1 MPNPG
6 FGARSRAKRR
16 APVADAVN
24 LMTTAPKIMVVGLGG
39 IGGIVAAHLMD
50 AGYEVTGVS
59 ANAEVRRALA
69 AGFRVD
75 GAGRSFTARGKVVE
89 SPPPTARY
97 DFVLLAT
104 QPPQVEAA
112 ARRHAGALAEQGA
125 MVVFQNGLCEERVAD
140 IVGASRVV
148 GAIISWGASMIAPGH
163 FRRTSRGGF
172 TVGALVDGL
181 EARRERLA
189 EALRHVGPV
198 AATDNLRG
206 ARWSKLAFNCAV
218 SSLGTVGGDRL
229 GPLLARS
236 FVRRL
241 GLEVMTEAVEVA
253 RAEGVVLEKLA
264 GTVDLERLAL
274 SDRERAGQGRW
285 SLRAKH
291 AVLLAAG
298 ARYRRL
304 RSSMLAA
311 IERGRPPA
319 VDFLNGEITGR
330 ADRYGLRTPVNAAL
344 RRTVHRIAAGEARSS
359 VSTLREIF
367 EDTRPKV

>member
-1 MPNPG
+1 
-6 FGARSRAKRR
+6 
-16 APVADAVN
+16 
-24 LMTTAPKIMVVGLGG
+24 MVVGLGG
-39 IGGIVAAHLMD
+39 IGGIVAAHLLD
-50 AGYEVTGVS
+50 AGYDVTGVS
-59 ANAEVRRALA
+59 ANPDVRRALA

-75 GAGRSFTARGKVVE
+75 GTGRSFTATGKVVE
-89 SPPPTARY
+89 SPPSDTRY

-112 ARRHAGALAEQGA
+112 ARHHAEALADHGA
-125 MVVFQNGLCEERVAD
+125 MVVFQNGLCEERVAR
-140 IVGASRVV
+140 IVGARRVI

-181 EARRERLA
+181 EERCVSVA
-189 EALRHVGPV
+189 AALRSIGPV

-241 GLEVMTEAVEVA
+241 GLEVLTEAVEVA
-253 RAEGVVLEKLA
+253 RAEGVVLEKIA
-264 GTVDLERLAL
+264 GTVDLEHLAL
-274 SDRERAGQGRW
+274 SDRERSGAGRW
-285 SLRAKH
+285 SLGAKH

-319 VDFLNGEITGR
+319 VDFLNGEITDR
-330 ADRYGLRTPVNAAL
+330 AARHGLSTPVNAAL
-344 RRTVHRIAAGEARSS
+344 HRTVHRIAAGEARSS
-359 VSTLREIF
+359 VSTLRQIF